1 MTLITAAR
9 RRTAEVIELHKRR
22 EYAVFTIDDNPD
34 RGYFGLGIESSYG
47 GFAFAWSHPGRSFR
61 EFLAQLNLGYVLS
74 KMVCPAE
81 SEFDGEET
89 ELACVH
95 TGRRTKIPCASVV
108 TVTARFPEERLWFV
122 STRSRMSSC
131 RSQPLS
137 GC

>member
-89 ELACVH
+89 ELFQDAPWEFQRSC
-95 TGRRTKIPCASVV
+95 GGA
-108 TVTARFPEERLWFV
+108 
-122 STRSRMSSC
+122 RSREFTALFNLFWSDLAKELTSK
-131 RSQPLS
+131 
-137 GC
+137 